1 MDDRERGRISG
12 SDFPAPLSL
21 QESLSQYE
29 KETLDKIRVKVM
41 SGYSLNDILNAVF
54 ESFGDFLT
62 FDRMALAFLEED
74 GKRVVCKFVKTK
86 YNPVYLKEGY
96 SADLASTTLEK
107 AIEEKTPRVISDLNL
122 YQLTRKAS
130 EPTKLLIREGVRSSM
145 ITPLFAGDKPL
156 GILYFNSFF
165 PGAYQERDL
174 AILQG
179 IRDTLGWSIERAYY
193 TGRIEGALNSYRELL
208 NFVSH
213 EIKNPISS
221 LITQG
226 RLLDQGYLGEMKP
239 EQKNVVRKMVDKGE
253 YLLGLVRNYLDLSK
267 IEGGQLKVAI
277 KENVDLLKDVVEEAV
292 SISLPRIQEKGMV
305 FDKIIMGDEYPV
317 AVDPNLIKIA
327 IINLLGNGV
336 SYGRE
341 GGRIDLEIT
350 FKHEGVVIGVKNE
363 GEGFTDEQKAKLFR
377 KFSRLDTD
385 KALGIKGTGL
395 GLYIT
400 WWIIQEHQGWIN
412 ADSVPQKYAR
422 FTFFLPKEK

>member
-1 MDDRERGRISG
+1 MDERNGGGNSG
-12 SDFPAPLSL
+12 SDFPAPLAL
-21 QESLSQYE
+21 QESLNQLE
-29 KETLDKIRVKVM
+29 RQTLDKIRVKVL
-41 SGYSLNDILNAVF
+41 SGHSLNEILNAVF
-54 ESFGDFLT
+54 ESFGDIFT

-86 YNPVYLKEGY
+86 YSPVYLKEGY
-96 SADLASTTLEK
+96 SADLSATTLEK
-107 AIEEKTPRVISDLNL
+107 TIEERKPRVIGDLSVYL
-122 YQLTRKAS
+122 LTRKAS
-130 EPTKLLIREGVRSSM
+130 EPSRMLLREGIRSSM
-145 ITPLFAGDKPL
+145 ITPLYAGDKPL

-165 PGAYQERDL
+165 PGAYREREL
-174 AILQG
+174 AILKSIG
-179 IRDTLGWSIERAYY
+179 DTLGWSIERAYY

-226 RLLDQGYLGEMKP
+226 RLLEQGFLGEMP
-239 EQKNVVRKMVDKGE
+239 EPQMKVVKKMLDKGE

-267 IEGGQLKVAI
+267 IEGGQLKVNLV
-277 KENVDLLKDVVEEAV
+277 ENIDLMKDVVEEAV
-292 SISLPRIQEKGMV
+292 SISLPRIQQKGMV
-305 FDKIIMGDEYPV
+305 FDKIVMGSEYPLSI
-317 AVDPNLIKIA
+317 DPNLIKIA

-350 FKHEGVVIGVKNE
+350 FKHDGVVIGVKNE
-363 GEGFTDEQKAKLFR
+363 GEGFTEEQKAKLFR
-377 KFSRLDTD
+377 KFSRLETG

-412 ADSVPQKYAR
+412 ADSVPGQYAR
-422 FTFFLPKEK
+422 FTFFLPKG

>member
-12 SDFPAPLSL
+12 SDFPAPLAL
-21 QESLSQYE
+21 QDSLSQIE
-29 KETLDKIRVKVM
+29 HDTLDKIRVKVL
-41 SGYSLNDILNAVF
+41 SGHSLNEILNAVF
-54 ESFGDFLT
+54 ESFPDIMS
-62 FDRMALAFLEED
+62 FDRMALAFLEEE

-86 YNPVYLKEGY
+86 YTPIYLKEGY
-96 SADLASTTLEK
+96 AVDLAATSLEK
-107 AIEEKTPRVISDLNL
+107 VLKSRKPRVISDLPL
-122 YQLTRKAS
+122 YQLLRKAS
-130 EPTKLLIREGVRSSM
+130 EPTKLLLREGVRSSM
-145 ITPLFAGDKPL
+145 ITPLYAGEKPL

-165 PGAYQERDL
+165 PNAYQEREL

-179 IRDTLGWSIERAYY
+179 IRDTLGWSIERAFY

-226 RLLDQGYLGEMKP
+226 RMLEQGYLGEMK
-239 EQKNVVRKMVDKGE
+239 EDQKNIVVKMLDKAE

-267 IEGGQLKVAI
+267 IEGGQLKVNI
-277 KENVDLLKDVVEEAV
+277 KDDVDLLKDVVEEAV
-292 SISLPRIQEKGMV
+292 SISLPRIQEKKMA
-305 FDKIIMGDEYPV
+305 FDKIIMGTAYPLSI
-317 AVDPNLIKIA
+317 DPGLIKIA
-327 IINLLGNGV
+327 IINLIGNGI

-350 FKHEGVVIGVKNE
+350 FKNEGVVIGVKNE
-363 GEGFTDEQKAKLFR
+363 GEGFTEEQKAKLFR
-377 KFSRLDTD
+377 KFSRLETE

-412 ADSVPQKYAR
+412 AESVPQKYAR
-422 FTFFLPKEK
+422 FTFFLPKGK